1 MELCSSPVQVSSC
14 FLCFRWENAYCVAI
28 WGIPGYT
35 FKGIYKELQK
45 HLGSS
50 VQNYIIA
57 ARTTQ
62 GYEEWSLSTHKER
75 VEVVSRWHT
84 VQVQIG
90 KQPKKFGRSGSQLAM
105 EFNKTRHMTFDER
118 KKYAE
123 EKKGKNRKEVGNLSR
138 SQTNVAAG
146 RAGLGNCH
154 AQTESQSLLSEDH
167 STTYERAIRESVD
180 ATSRGDSDEDMLI
193 ERAIRA
199 SVAELQLATEKE
211 GEDSAVQRAVRASV
225 VEANWVD
232 DKREGAS
239 ATGARDIS
247 DCRNGPPEKAQK
259 RNDHEQYPRG
269 EGISTLGRSEPTRL
283 GVDTGEV
290 DDLKVLLEGSK
301 HTSTAPDAGDADIQ
315 KAIELSKMS
324 HQESEAAELRA
335 KAEEEIVIE
344 FIKKQSLAEAQY
356 LQSQGV
362 KKS

>member
-1 MELCSSPVQVSSC
+1 MQVSTC
-14 FLCFRWENAYCVAI
+14 FLHFHRKNAYYVAI

-35 FKGIYKELQK
+35 FKGIYRELQK

-57 ARTTQ
+57 ARTAQ
-62 GYEEWSLSTHKER
+62 GYEEWRLSTHEER
-75 VEVVSRWHT
+75 VEVISRWHAA
-84 VQVQIG
+84 QVQID

-123 EKKGKNRKEVGNLSR
+123 EKKNKNRKEVGDLSP

-146 RAGLGNCH
+146 RAGSDNFH
-154 AQTESQSLLSEDH
+154 AQTESQSPLSKDH
-167 STTYERAIRESVD
+167 STTYEKAIRESVD
-180 ATSRGDSDEDMLI
+180 ATSRGDPDEDMLI

-199 SVAELQLATEKE
+199 SVAELQLATEE
-211 GEDSAVQRAVRASV
+211 EDEDNAVQRAIRASV
-225 VEANWVD
+225 IEACGAD
-232 DKREGAS
+232 DEREGAS

-247 DCRNGPPEKAQK
+247 DGRNGPPEQAQK
-259 RNDHEQYPRG
+259 RNAHEQYFRG
-269 EGISTLGRSEPTRL
+269 EGTSTLGRSEPTHL

-301 HTSTAPDAGDADIQ
+301 HTSIAPDAEEADIQ

-324 HQESEAAELRA
+324 HRESEEAELRA
-335 KAEEEIVIE
+335 KAEEEIVVE
-344 FIKKQSLAEAQY
+344 YIKKQSLAEEQY
-356 LQSQGV
+356 LQSQGL
-362 KKS
+362 KEP